1 MMDGWED
8 ENALL
13 LPVYSTADLNV
24 EKQKENSVWKVAL
37 NFTFLNRAQRSL
49 EVTDVKEQATVVL
62 VHGVFPE

>member
-13 LPVYSTADLNV
+13 LPVGSTADLNV

-37 NFTFLNRAQRSL
+37 NFTFLKRAQRSL
-49 EVTDVKEQATVVL
+49 EVTGVKEQTTVVL
-62 VHGVFPE
+62 VHSVFPE